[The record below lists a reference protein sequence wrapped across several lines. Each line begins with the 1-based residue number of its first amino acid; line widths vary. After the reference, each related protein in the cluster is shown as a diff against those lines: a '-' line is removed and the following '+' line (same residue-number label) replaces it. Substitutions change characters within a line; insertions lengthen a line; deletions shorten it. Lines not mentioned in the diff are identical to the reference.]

1 MCPVAEERHLAQVLL
16 KKTKEQLSPMR
27 TLEGEKEWSGKQ
39 RCDPVLKARN
49 IKAEDILKHHRRC
62 VCVSMKAAMK
72 QYMEKVDQL
81 VSGFPLGWNLGFW
94 VESWKSETMGQLEKL

>member
-39 RCDPVLKARN
+39 RCDSVLKARN

-62 VCVSMKAAMK
+62 VCVC
-72 QYMEKVDQL
+72 
-81 VSGFPLGWNLGFW
+81 P
-94 VESWKSETMGQLEKL
+94 